1 MSPRGKAPRGA
12 PGIVDR
18 ARAALLGVAVGDA
31 LGATTEF
38 MTPAQ
43 IRSRY
48 GVLRE
53 IVGGVPRQPFG
64 EPVRDRPE
72 IPPF

>member
-1 MSPRGKAPRGA
+1 MSPRGKSPRGV

-18 ARAALLGVAVGDA
+18 ARAALFGVAVGDA

-38 MTPAQ
+38 MTPAE
-43 IRSRY
+43 IRDRY

-53 IVGGVPRQPFG
+53 IVGGAG
-64 EPVRDRPE
+64 
-72 IPPF
+72 